1 MTVHFADLVS
11 ATNTTNVNI
20 PQMAD
25 TLFERATN
33 ASWVVVFKALTT
45 SHHMCVHGNE
55 VSEPDTDQSHLEQTK
70 FKFESHFISILQ
82 Y

>member
-33 ASWVVVFKALTT
+33 ASWVVVFKALVTT
-45 SHHMCVHGNE
+45 HHMCVHGNE
-55 VSEPDTDQSHLEQTK
+55 VSECDVDLPYLQQIL
-70 FKFESHFISILQ
+70 FKARLYSPFVQQ

>member
-1 MTVHFADLVS
+1 MVFSFCGRVADLVS

-33 ASWVVVFKALTT
+33 ASWVVVFKALVTA
-45 SHHMCVHGNE
+45 HHMCVHGNE
-55 VSEPDTDQSHLEQTK
+55 VSGRDPGQTGHIWCS
-70 FKFESHFISILQ
+70 EVQ
-82 Y
+82 A

>member
-1 MTVHFADLVS
+1 MSMAPLLWRCVADLVS

-33 ASWVVVFKALTT
+33 ASWVVVFKALVT
-45 SHHMCVHGNE
+45 SHHMCIYGNE
-55 VSEPDTDQSHLEQTK
+55 VRPGETANISSSLNTK
-70 FKFESHFISILQ
+70 NCSFK
-82 Y
+82 